1 MPFHPPDHLVI
12 AQTKHWIVNHRVDSK
27 LPGYLMIGSRADTT
41 NLFDLP
47 AVARGE
53 LGGLLSHAQKA
64 LQEILHAE
72 HVYLGRY
79 GHQAGPSIHFHVIP
93 IYAWVKE
100 AFTADPRYAILK
112 SFYTPGAGNTDYD
125 GSEMTLYVWRE
136 FCESPA
142 PPQVHGP
149 PAAKA
154 VRLLREEWPGISLT
168 GQA

>member
-1 MPFHPPDHLVI
+1 MAFRPPDHLVI
-12 AQTKHWIVNHRVDSK
+12 AQTEHWIVNHRVDSR

-47 AVARGE
+47 SAALGE
-53 LGGLLSHAQKA
+53 LGGLLACAQKV
-64 LQEILHAE
+64 LQAVLHAE

-79 GHQAGPSIHFHVIP
+79 GHQAGHAIHFHVIP

-112 SFYTPGAGNTDYD
+112 SFYKAGVGNTDYD

-136 FCESPA
+136 FCESPT
-142 PPQVHGP
+142 PPRVHGP
-149 PAAKA
+149 SVDEV
-154 VRLLREEWPGISLT
+154 VRLLGEKWPTSRLT
-168 GQA
+168 G